1 MIEMPRLPAQRWCDN
16 CGRQVQRMHRFH
28 RGKGYCSVCYPSE
41 FPAVPCTG
49 CLGIARMHRRDSS
62 PALCGGCR
70 RARRTCHRCGKP
82 VPKAGLKVGVDAVVC
97 PACAPHFRGEEPCS
111 NCGRLSS
118 RLTWGGEGDLKGR
131 VCQPCRNE
139 STYAT
144 CVHCRRYRPAAGL
157 SSEGRAHCS
166 HCGPAGAAWHE
177 CPACGMKVSGSGRGQ
192 CRHCLNRARLR
203 REARLIAVALS
214 QSWVVALVDGFAEWL
229 IARDSASPKLPK
241 TFISHLPFFQVLD
254 QSIESAE
261 RLVPQTMMDE
271 FTVQGLR
278 RHLLP
283 LQFLRHEV
291 GLEITEEMKTD
302 HVETARTIAILERAE
317 TGGWGND
324 LIRFNQWL
332 IQEQKPVRTRR
343 LYVSAAD
350 RLMRFTGIK
359 VLTQLDQEMVDRYL
373 TDTPCARNDVGAVL
387 RFAKTVLNLSIGL
400 PVRKF
405 PRPQT
410 PKPLAEVRTLLK
422 KIRGGTEP
430 VQVQHLRRLVSIV
443 MRIPLRAIIKGDW
456 WPEQRGRRWLVVS
469 KREVVAC
476 PPELEDVVARWLTAR
491 EDYVRPQ

>member
-1 MIEMPRLPAQRWCDN
+1 M
-16 CGRQVQRMHRFH
+16 
-28 RGKGYCSVCYPSE
+28 
-41 FPAVPCTG
+41 
-49 CLGIARMHRRDSS
+49 
-62 PALCGGCR
+62 
-70 RARRTCHRCGKP
+70 
-82 VPKAGLKVGVDAVVC
+82 PKAGLKVGVDAVVC

-214 QSWVVALVDGFAEWL
+214 QSWVVTLVDGFAEWL

-491 EDYVRPQ
+491 EDYVRPR